1 MTRARLALLGG
12 LLIVILGFL
21 AAGLSGIEFRGA
33 RGEGGEGEALLPAP
47 DEPLALPGPEWLL
60 DLIVIV
66 ALVFLVVAVGG
77 ALFSRRYRTKLL
89 RALVMLAALAAVA
102 HAISTSLR
110 SAVDEIPLHGEGPAP
125 LLPGSGLTASG
136 EGREEVP
143 PPRVPPWLA
152 YLVAGG
158 GGALIAWW
166 AGRRFRPRPQS
177 AAEEIETAAQ
187 SATAELARGLP
198 VSDVVI
204 RCWLRMVEILSP
216 RVNEARLP
224 TLTPRELA
232 DRLVALG
239 FRSEPVRILT
249 QLFEEVRY
257 GHKESEPR
265 REAAL
270 AALASVERAGG

>member
-12 LLIVILGFL
+12 LLIVILGLL

-33 RGEGGEGEALLPAP
+33 RGGGEGEALLPAP
-47 DEPLALPGPEWLL
+47 DEPLSLPGPEWLL
-60 DLIVIV
+60 DVL
-66 ALVFLVVAVGG
+66 LVAVLVLG
-77 ALFSRRYRTKLL
+77 AAHVAWCIISREHRAKFLRTLAMLL
-89 RALVMLAALAAVA
+89 VLIAVA
-102 HAISTSLR
+102 HVITNSLR
-110 SAVDEIPLHGEGPAP
+110 SALDEVPLPEEGPAP
-125 LLPGSGLTASG
+125 LLPGSDLSTGG
-136 EGREEVP
+136 EGREEIL
-143 PPRVPPWLA
+143 PPRIPSWLA

-166 AGRRFRPRPQS
+166 AGRRFRPRPKS
-177 AAEEIETAAQ
+177 VAEEIEDAAQ

-216 RVNEARLP
+216 RVPEASLP

-232 DRLVALG
+232 DRLVSIG
-239 FRSEPVRILT
+239 FRSEPVRVLT

-270 AALASVERAGG
+270 AALAAVERARG

>member
-12 LLIVILGFL
+12 LLIVILGLL

-33 RGEGGEGEALLPAP
+33 RSGGGEGEVVLPAP
-47 DEPLALPGPEWLL
+47 GEPFSFPGPEWLL
-60 DLIVIV
+60 DVLLVTVLVLGV
-66 ALVFLVVAVGG
+66 AHVAWCIICRE
-77 ALFSRRYRTKLL
+77 RRAKLL
-89 RALVMLAALAAVA
+89 RTLAMLLVLVAVA
-102 HAISTSLR
+102 HVITDSLR
-110 SAVDEIPLHGEGPAP
+110 SAVDEVPLPEEGPAP
-125 LLPGSGLTASG
+125 LLPGSGLSTGG

-143 PPRVPPWLA
+143 PPRIPSWLA

-166 AGRRFRPRPQS
+166 AGRRFRPRPKS
-177 AAEEIETAAQ
+177 VADEIEAAAQ

-224 TLTPRELA
+224 ALTPRELA

-239 FRSEPVRILT
+239 FRSEPVRVLT

-257 GHKESEPR
+257 GHKASEPR

-270 AALASVERAGG
+270 AALAAVERPQG